1 MVGIYKYKNGL
12 VFTGIIAN
20 SEQEAWAYLDK
31 KINETPLMYRGEKLE
46 STSRKAS
53 RTAFVIKEVTLV

>member
-1 MVGIYKYKNGL
+1 MVGLYKYANGL
-12 VFTGIIAN
+12 VFTGIVAN

-31 KINETPLMYRGEKLE
+31 KVSETPIMYRGRQLE
-46 STSRKAS
+46 SAKKAS